1 MSFRMRIITIEGE
14 ATQFSSALVHQLAAA
29 FGSSATTELVAL
41 PAVVEERSSVPR
53 AVRGA
58 KVGRAKKTVDGDL
71 LNDPAAR
78 EAAVLAQLAHRPMRI
93 PELADTLCR
102 DKADVK
108 VMTQR
113 LYPALAKLKK
123 RGKVKKAGAEYA
135 LK

>member
-1 MSFRMRIITIEGE
+1 M
-14 ATQFSSALVHQLAAA
+14 
-29 FGSSATTELVAL
+29 
-41 PAVVEERSSVPR
+41 
-53 AVRGA
+53 RGA